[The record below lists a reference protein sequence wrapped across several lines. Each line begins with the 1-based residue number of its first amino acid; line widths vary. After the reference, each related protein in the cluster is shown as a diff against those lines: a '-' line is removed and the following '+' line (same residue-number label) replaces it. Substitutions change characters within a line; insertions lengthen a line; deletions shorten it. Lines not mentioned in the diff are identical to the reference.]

1 MAKTKSSAK
10 TAQTSTTTDNKV
22 VTGDNSITATGGST
36 INYLSDDVAMGA
48 LETAAALGKEAI
60 SFSGDALTGLLDLA
74 DKNAAVTEASRI
86 GNNNLAESLA
96 NTAIQNVKE
105 SAQSDQI
112 QLVTVIAKYGAI
124 IVGALVVVFFLF
136 RKSSSK

>member
-1 MAKTKSSAK
+1 MAKTKSTAK
-10 TAQTSTTTDNKV
+10 TSQSSVTTDNKV
-22 VTGDNSITATGGST
+22 VASDNAITATGGST
-36 INYLSDDVAMGA
+36 INFLSKDVAMGA
-48 LETAAALGKEAI
+48 LETAADLGKSAI
-60 SFSGDALTGLLDLA
+60 SFSGDALTGILDLA

-86 GNNNLAESLA
+86 GNNNLAQSLA
-96 NTAIQNVKE
+96 ETAIQNVKE